1 MSILFWWWNTNSLA
15 PIVLDAWTRLA
26 VTNGSDWSPWGM
38 HMTWGS
44 WGMGMILM
52 VVLVWAAIIVAI
64 IFLIRGWVT
73 AGSPRQHVA
82 EHQQA
87 ENFSRPC

>member
-15 PIVLDAWTRLA
+15 PIVLDAWTRFA
-26 VTNGSDWSPWGM
+26 VTNGPDWSPWGM
-38 HMTWGS
+38 HMMWGS
-44 WGMGMILM
+44 WGIGMILM
-52 VVLVWAAIIVAI
+52 VVLFWSAIIVAI

-82 EHQQA
+82 E
-87 ENFSRPC
+87 P